1 MVSHGYRVTIRQGWD
16 GEEHVIHSERTDKF
30 RLLMCQVTKD
40 VSAYDSLEI
49 QITPDQPQYANFH
62 QFTTFVKVTRPD
74 LQKTI
79 FEGRVITPNDEM
91 DTGGAIFKDVICEGL
106 EGFLHDSVQPFADFH
121 NTTPKDFLQ
130 AMITN
135 HNNQVDAYKQIKL
148 GNVTVTNSTDNV
160 YRFLEDDKDT
170 YDNITDK
177 LINSLGGEI
186 RVRHE
191 PGGLYLDYEP
201 QIGGKSVQKIEL
213 GKNLLS
219 LQRAVDAS
227 TFYTA
232 LKPLGATQEPET
244 TDDST
249 DTTDVSYPRLTIGGD
264 GLIRNEALIAKFG
277 LIVKANDWDDVTTQ
291 ADLRNKGQAVMDA
304 QKNLKTQI
312 QLTYVDLSYI
322 KKDLD
327 SFNNGDTVELV
338 SKIQGIDLI
347 ERITGMVINCVDIAS
362 STMTIGEDDMNQSSY
377 EAMNLAQANAA
388 NRTLA
393 KMINAQAKQL
403 AEIKSNSNTQYEEL
417 AKKSAELQ
425 AAIKQLEENGKDNVS
440 GAIID
445 VSEFQYT
452 IDWAAVIKA
461 GLSLAV
467 IRVQHGTSHEDLTYK
482 TNIPAV
488 INLNANYAVYAYN
501 AAISVEDAKNEATS
515 FYKRAQAVI
524 GSGKQPRFWMIDVE
538 KKSMDDMRA
547 CITSYMD
554 TLNSLGVPDN
564 KIVLYIANQLY
575 DSFNL
580 DVARAGAVW
589 IPSYGDNDGTVAGS
603 TKPNHPYDLWQ
614 YTSKGHIAG
623 ITQNTV
629 DMSTDPS
636 ARFKENYLD

>member
-16 GEEHVIHSERTDKF
+16 GEEHVIHSERTNKF
-30 RLLMCQVTKD
+30 RLMMCQVTKD
-40 VSAYDSLEI
+40 VTAYDSLEI

-79 FEGRVITPNDEM
+79 FEGRVITPDDEM
-91 DTGGAIFKDVICEGL
+91 DTDGSIFNDVICEGL
-106 EGFLHDSVQPFADFH
+106 EGFLHDSIQPFAEFH

-148 GNVTVTNSTDNV
+148 GTVTVTNSTDNV

-191 PGGLYLDYEP
+191 PDGLYLDYEP

-219 LQRAVDAS
+219 LQRAINAS

-232 LKPLGATQEPET
+232 LKPLGATQEPDT

-277 LIVKANDWDDVTTQ
+277 MIVKANDWDDVTTQ
-291 ADLRNKGQAVMDA
+291 ADLITKGQAMMDA

-322 KKDLD
+322 NKDLD

-338 SKIQGIDLI
+338 SQIQGIDLI
-347 ERITGMVINCVDIAS
+347 ERITGMVIDCVNIAS

-388 NRTLA
+388 NKTLA
-393 KMINAQAKQL
+393 KMINAQAQQL
-403 AEIKSNSNTQYEEL
+403 AEIKSNSTTQYEEL
-417 AKKSAELQ
+417 AKKNAELQ
-425 AAIKQLEENGKDNVS
+425 AAIEQLEGKTSVG

-445 VSEFQYT
+445 VSEFQST
-452 IDWAAVIKA
+452 IDWPAVVKA

-467 IRVQHGTSHEDLTYK
+467 IRVQSGTSHEDLTYK

-501 AAISVEDAKNEATS
+501 AAISVDDAKTEATN
-515 FYKRAQAVI
+515 FYNRAQAVI

-538 KKSMDDMRA
+538 EKSMDDMRS
-547 CITSYMD
+547 CITSYMN

-580 DVARAGAVW
+580 DVARAGSVW
-589 IPSYGDNDGTVAGS
+589 IPSYGKNDGTVVGS
-603 TKPNHPYDLWQ
+603 NKPDHPYDLWQ

-629 DMSTDPS
+629 DLSTDPS

>member
-40 VSAYDSLEI
+40 VTAYDSLEI

-74 LQKTI
+74 LHKTI

-106 EGFLHDSVQPFADFH
+106 EGFLHDSVQPFAEFH

-130 AMITN
+130 AIITN

-170 YDNITDK
+170 YNNIIDK
-177 LINSLGGEI
+177 LVSRLGGEI

-191 PGGLYLDYEP
+191 PAGLYLDYEP
-201 QIGGKSVQKIEL
+201 QIGGKSAQKIEL

-219 LQRAVDAS
+219 LQRAIDAS

-232 LKPLGATQEPET
+232 LKPLGATQEPKT

-249 DTTDVSYPRLTIGGD
+249 NNTNVSYPRLTIGGD
-264 GLIRNEALIAKFG
+264 GLIRNEALISKFG
-277 LIVKANDWDDVTTQ
+277 MIVKANDWDDVTMQ
-291 ADLRNKGQAVMDA
+291 ADLRNKGQAMMGA

-322 KKDLD
+322 NKDLD

-347 ERITGMVINCVDIAS
+347 ERITGMVINCVNVAS

-388 NRTLA
+388 NKTLA
-393 KMINAQAKQL
+393 KMINEQAKQL

-417 AKKSAELQ
+417 AKKNAELQ
-425 AAIKQLEENGKDNVS
+425 AAIEQLEGKANG

-445 VSEFQYT
+445 VSEFQST
-452 IDWAAVIKA
+452 IDWPTVVKA

-467 IRVQHGTSHEDLTYK
+467 IRVQSGTSHEDLTYK

-488 INLNANYAVYAYN
+488 INLDANYAVYAYN
-501 AAISVEDAKNEATS
+501 AAISVDDAKNEATN
-515 FYKRAQAVI
+515 FYNRAQAVI

-538 KKSMDDMRA
+538 EKSMDDMRS
-547 CITSYMD
+547 CITSYMN

-589 IPSYGDNDGTVAGS
+589 IPSYGKNDGTVAGS
-603 TKPNHPYDLWQ
+603 SKPDHPYDLWQ

-629 DMSTDPS
+629 DLSTDPS

>member
-1 MVSHGYRVTIRQGWD
+1 MASNGYRVTIRQGWD
-16 GEEHVIHSERTDKF
+16 GEEHVIHSERTDKL

-40 VSAYDSLEI
+40 VTAYDSLEI

-74 LQKTI
+74 LHKII

-91 DTGGAIFKDVICEGL
+91 DTSGAIFKDVICEGL
-106 EGFLHDSVQPFADFH
+106 EGFLHDSVQPFAEFH

-135 HNNQVDAYKQIKL
+135 HNNQVDSYKQIKL
-148 GNVTVTNSTDNV
+148 GNVTVTNNTDNV

-170 YDNITDK
+170 YNNITDK

-191 PGGLYLDYEP
+191 YDGLYLDYEP

-219 LQRAVDAS
+219 LQRAIDAS

-232 LKPLGATQEPET
+232 LKPLGAIQEPQT

-249 DTTDVSYPRLTIGGD
+249 GTTDVSYPRLKISGD
-264 GLIRNEALIAKFG
+264 GLIRNEALISKFG

-291 ADLRNKGQAVMDA
+291 ADLKAKGQAMMDA
-304 QKNLKTQI
+304 QKNLKMQI

-347 ERITGMVINCVDIAS
+347 ERITGMVINCVDVAS

-388 NRTLA
+388 NKTLA
-393 KMINAQAKQL
+393 KMINAQAQQL

-425 AAIKQLEENGKDNVS
+425 AAIKQLEENGKDNVD

-445 VSEFQYT
+445 VSEFQGN
-452 IDWAAVIKA
+452 INWPSVVSS
-461 GLSLAV
+461 GLALSV
-467 IRVQHGTSHEDLTYK
+467 IRVQSGSSHIDETY
-482 TNIPAV
+482 TANIPNA
-488 INLNANYAVYAYN
+488 ISAGANYAVYAYFSALN
-501 AAISVEDAKNEATS
+501 AADAEVEARD
-515 FYKRAQAVI
+515 FYNRANSVI
-524 GSGKQPRFWMIDVE
+524 GSGKRPRFWMIDAE
-538 KKSMDDMRA
+538 KNST
-547 CITSYMD
+547 TSGTLSEAVTAYMNK
-554 TLNSLGVPDN
+554 LNALGIPDSS
-564 KIVLYIANQLY
+564 IVIYVSNALYPLINTSRTQI
-575 DSFNL
+575 
-580 DVARAGAVW
+580 W
-589 IPSYGDNDGTVAGS
+589 IPSYGANDGTVANS
-603 TKPNHPYDLWQ
+603 RKPLYPYDLWQ
-614 YTSKGHIAG
+614 YTSVGRVSG
-623 ITQNTV
+623 ISGNV
-629 DMSTDPS
+629 DMSTEPS
-636 ARFKENYLD
+636 TRFKDSYLKR

>member
-30 RLLMCQVTKD
+30 RLLMCQVTKN

-79 FEGRVITPNDEM
+79 FEGRVITPDDEM
-91 DTGGAIFKDVICEGL
+91 DTDGSIFNDVICEGL
-106 EGFLHDSVQPFADFH
+106 EGFLHDSVQPFAEFH

-135 HNNQVDAYKQIKL
+135 HNNQVDGYKQLKL
-148 GNVTVTNSTDNV
+148 GTVTVTNSTDNV

-191 PGGLYLDYEP
+191 SDGLYLDYEP
-201 QIGGKSVQKIEL
+201 QIGGKSAQKIEL

-219 LQRAVDAS
+219 LQRAINAS

-249 DTTDVSYPRLTIGGD
+249 NTIDVSYPRLTIGGD

-277 LIVKANDWDDVTTQ
+277 LIVKANDWDDVTAQ
-291 ADLRNKGQAVMDA
+291 ADLRTKGQAMMDA

-338 SKIQGIDLI
+338 SHIQGIDLI
-347 ERITGMVINCVDIAS
+347 ERITGMVIDCVNIAS

-388 NRTLA
+388 NKTLA
-393 KMINAQAKQL
+393 KMINAQAQQL
-403 AEIKSNSNTQYEEL
+403 AEIKSNSTAQYEEL
-417 AKKSAELQ
+417 AKKNAELQ

-445 VSEFQYT
+445 VSEFQST
-452 IDWAAVIKA
+452 IDWPAVVKA

-467 IRVQHGTSHEDLTYK
+467 IRVQSGTSHEDLTYK

-501 AAISVEDAKNEATS
+501 AAISVDDAKTEATN
-515 FYKRAQAVI
+515 FYNRAQAVI

-538 KKSMDDMRA
+538 EKSMDDMRS
-547 CITSYMD
+547 CITSYMN

-580 DVARAGAVW
+580 DVARAGSVW
-589 IPSYGDNDGTVAGS
+589 IPSYGKNDGTVAGS
-603 TKPNHPYDLWQ
+603 NKPDHPYDLWQ

-629 DMSTDPS
+629 DLSTDPS
-636 ARFKENYLD
+636 ARFKENYLS

>member
-40 VSAYDSLEI
+40 VTAYDSLEI

-74 LQKTI
+74 LHKTI

-91 DTGGAIFKDVICEGL
+91 DTGGAIFNDVICEGL

-121 NTTPKDFLQ
+121 NTAPKDFLQ
-130 AMITN
+130 AIITN

-148 GNVTVTNSTDNV
+148 GTVTVTNSTDNV

-170 YDNITDK
+170 YNNITDK

-191 PGGLYLDYEP
+191 SDGLYLDYEP

-219 LQRAVDAS
+219 LQRAIDAS

-232 LKPLGATQEPET
+232 IKPLGATQEPET

-249 DTTDVSYPRLTIGGD
+249 GTTGVSYPRLTIGGD
-264 GLIRNEALIAKFG
+264 GLIRNEALISKFG

-291 ADLRNKGQAVMDA
+291 ADLKAKGQAMIDA
-304 QKNLKTQI
+304 QKNLKMQI

-347 ERITGMVINCVDIAS
+347 ERITGMVINCVDVAS

-388 NRTLA
+388 NKTLT

-403 AEIKSNSNTQYEEL
+403 AEIKSNSNSQYEEL
-417 AKKSAELQ
+417 AKKNAELQ
-425 AAIKQLEENGKDNVS
+425 AAIEQLEGKANVS

-445 VSEFQYT
+445 VSEFQST
-452 IDWAAVIKA
+452 IDWPTVIKA
-461 GLSLAV
+461 GLALAV
-467 IRVQHGTSHEDLTYK
+467 IRVQSGTSHEDLTYK

-501 AAISVEDAKNEATS
+501 AAISVDDAKTEATN
-515 FYKRAQAVI
+515 FYNRAQAVI

-538 KKSMDDMRA
+538 EVTGSDMRSIISA
-547 CITSYMD
+547 YMD
-554 TLNSLGVPDN
+554 QLNSLGVPDS
-564 KIVLYIANQLY
+564 KIVLYIANNLY
-575 DSFNL
+575 GELNL
-580 DVARAGAVW
+580 DVSRAGSVW
-589 IPSYGDNDGTVAGS
+589 IPTYNQNDGTIGPN
-603 TKPNHPYDLWQ
+603 KPAHPYDLWQ
-614 YTSKGHIAG
+614 YTSNGHIAG
-623 ITQNTV
+623 ITENTV
-629 DMSTDPS
+629 DLSTEPS
-636 ARFKENYLD
+636 DRFKTNYLE

>member
-1 MVSHGYRVTIRQGWD
+1 MAGNGYRVTIRQGWD
-16 GEEHVIHSERTDKF
+16 GEEHVIHSERTEKL

-40 VSAYDSLEI
+40 VTAYDSLEI

-74 LQKTI
+74 LHKII

-106 EGFLHDSVQPFADFH
+106 EGFLHDSVQPFAEFH

-148 GNVTVTNSTDNV
+148 GTVTVTNSTDNV

-170 YDNITDK
+170 YNNIIDK

-191 PGGLYLDYEP
+191 FDGLYLDYEP
-201 QIGGKSVQKIEL
+201 QIGGKSDQKIEL

-219 LQRAVDAS
+219 LQRAIDAS

-232 LKPLGATQEPET
+232 LKPLGATKEPQ
-244 TDDST
+244 DST
-249 DTTDVSYPRLTIGGD
+249 STKDVSYPRLTIGGD
-264 GLIRNEALIAKFG
+264 GLIRNEALISKFG
-277 LIVKANDWDDVTTQ
+277 LIVKANNWDDVTTQ
-291 ADLRNKGQAVMDA
+291 AELKAKGQAMMNA
-304 QKNLKTQI
+304 QKNLKMQI

-322 KKDLD
+322 KQDMD

-347 ERITGMVINCVDIAS
+347 ERITGMVINCVDVAS

-388 NRTLA
+388 NKTLA
-393 KMINAQAKQL
+393 KMINAQAQQL
-403 AEIKSNSNTQYEEL
+403 AEIKSNSTAQYEEL
-417 AKKSAELQ
+417 VKKSAELQ
-425 AAIKQLEENGKDNVS
+425 AAIKQLEDNVD

-445 VSEFQYT
+445 VSEFQST
-452 IDWAAVIKA
+452 IDWPTVVKA

-467 IRVQHGTSHEDLTYK
+467 IRVQSGTSHEDLTYK

-501 AAISVEDAKNEATS
+501 AAVSVDDAKTEATN
-515 FYKRAQAVI
+515 FYNRAQAVI

-538 KKSMDDMRA
+538 EKSMDDMRA
-547 CITSYMD
+547 CVTSYMN

-580 DVARAGAVW
+580 DVARAGSIW
-589 IPSYGDNDGTVAGS
+589 IPSYGKNDGTVAGS
-603 TKPNHPYDLWQ
+603 EKPDHPYDLWQ

-629 DMSTDPS
+629 DLSTDPS

>member
-1 MVSHGYRVTIRQGWD
+1 MVSHGYRATIRQGWD

-30 RLLMCQVTKD
+30 RLMMCQVTKD
-40 VSAYDSLEI
+40 VTAYDSLEI

-74 LQKTI
+74 LHKII
-79 FEGRVITPNDEM
+79 FEGRVITPDDEM
-91 DTGGAIFKDVICEGL
+91 DTSGAILNDVICEGL
-106 EGFLHDSVQPFADFH
+106 EGFLHDSVQPFAEFH
-121 NTTPKDFLQ
+121 NTTPKNFIQ
-130 AMITN
+130 AIITN

-177 LINSLGGEI
+177 LVSRLGGEI

-191 PGGLYLDYEP
+191 LNGLYLDYEP

-219 LQRAVDAS
+219 LQRAIDAS

-232 LKPLGATQEPET
+232 LKPLGATKEPQ
-244 TDDST
+244 DST
-249 DTTDVSYPRLTIGGD
+249 NTTDVSYPRLTIGGD
-264 GLIRNEALIAKFG
+264 GLIRNNALIAKFG

-291 ADLRNKGQAVMDA
+291 ADLKAKGQAMMNA
-304 QKNLKTQI
+304 QKNLKMQI

-347 ERITGMVINCVDIAS
+347 ERITGMVINCVNVAS

-388 NRTLA
+388 NKTLA

-417 AKKSAELQ
+417 VKKNAELQ
-425 AAIKQLEENGKDNVS
+425 AAIKQLEENGKDNVD

-445 VSEFQYT
+445 VSEFQGN
-452 IDWAAVIKA
+452 INWPQVVSS
-461 GLSLAV
+461 GLALSV
-467 IRVQHGTSHEDLTYK
+467 IRVQSGSSHIDNTY
-482 TNIPAV
+482 TANIPNA
-488 INLNANYAVYAYN
+488 ISAGANYAVYAYFSALN
-501 AAISVEDAKNEATS
+501 ASDAEVEATD
-515 FYKRAQAVI
+515 FYNRANSVI
-524 GSGKQPRFWMIDVE
+524 GSGKRPRFWMIDAE
-538 KKSMDDMRA
+538 KNST
-547 CITSYMD
+547 TSGTLSEAVTAYMNK
-554 TLNSLGVPDN
+554 LNALGIPDSSIVIYVSNDLYSLIN
-564 KIVLYIANQLY
+564 TSRTQI
-575 DSFNL
+575 
-580 DVARAGAVW
+580 W
-589 IPSYGDNDGTVAGS
+589 IPSYGANDGTVANS
-603 TKPNHPYDLWQ
+603 RKPLYPYDLWQ
-614 YTSKGHIAG
+614 YTSVGRVNG
-623 ITQNTV
+623 ISGNV
-629 DMSTDPS
+629 DMSTEPS
-636 ARFKENYLD
+636 TRFKDSYLKK

>member
-40 VSAYDSLEI
+40 VTAYDSLEI

-74 LQKTI
+74 LHKTI

-91 DTGGAIFKDVICEGL
+91 DTGGAIFNDVICEGL

-121 NTTPKDFLQ
+121 NTAPKDFLQ

-148 GNVTVTNSTDNV
+148 GTVTVTNSTDNV

-170 YDNITDK
+170 YNNITDK

-191 PGGLYLDYEP
+191 SDGLYLDYEP

-219 LQRAVDAS
+219 LQRAIDAS

-232 LKPLGATQEPET
+232 IKPLGATQEPDT

-249 DTTDVSYPRLTIGGD
+249 GTTGVSYPRLTIGGD
-264 GLIRNEALIAKFG
+264 GLIRNEALISKFG

-291 ADLRNKGQAVMDA
+291 ADLKAKGQAMIDA
-304 QKNLKTQI
+304 QKNLKMQI

-327 SFNNGDTVELV
+327 SFNNGDTVELI
-338 SKIQGIDLI
+338 SKIHGIDLI
-347 ERITGMVINCVDIAS
+347 ERITGMVINCVDVAS

-388 NRTLA
+388 NKTLA
-393 KMINAQAKQL
+393 KMINVQAKQL
-403 AEIKSNSNTQYEEL
+403 AEIKSNSTAQYEEL

-425 AAIKQLEENGKDNVS
+425 AAIKQLEENGKDNVD

-445 VSEFQYT
+445 VSEFQGN
-452 IDWAAVIKA
+452 INWPSVVSS
-461 GLSLAV
+461 GLALSV
-467 IRVQHGTSHEDLTYK
+467 IRVQSGSSHIDETY
-482 TNIPAV
+482 TANIPGA
-488 INLNANYAVYAYN
+488 ISAGANYAVYAYFAALN
-501 AAISVEDAKNEATS
+501 ASDAEVEATD
-515 FYKRAQAVI
+515 FYNRANSAI
-524 GSGKQPRFWMIDVE
+524 GSRKQPRFWMIDVE
-538 KKSMDDMRA
+538 RNSV
-547 CITSYMD
+547 TSGTLSEAVTAYMNKLNALGIPNSSIVIYVSNALYPSID
-554 TLNSLGVPDN
+554 TSRTQ
-564 KIVLYIANQLY
+564 I
-575 DSFNL
+575 
-580 DVARAGAVW
+580 W
-589 IPSYGDNDGTVAGS
+589 IPSYGVNDGTVANS
-603 TKPNHPYDLWQ
+603 RKPLYPYDLWQ
-614 YTSKGHIAG
+614 YTSVGRVSG
-623 ITQNTV
+623 ISGNV
-629 DMSTDPS
+629 DMSTEPS
-636 ARFKENYLD
+636 TRFKDSYLKR

>member
-30 RLLMCQVTKD
+30 RLMMCQVTKD
-40 VSAYDSLEI
+40 VTAYDSLEI

-191 PGGLYLDYEP
+191 SDGLYLDYEP

-219 LQRAVDAS
+219 LQRAINAS

-277 LIVKANDWDDVTTQ
+277 LIVKANDWDDVTAQ
-291 ADLRNKGQAVMDA
+291 ADLRNKGQAMMDA

-338 SKIQGIDLI
+338 SHIQGIDLI
-347 ERITGMVINCVDIAS
+347 ERITGMVIDCVNIAS

-388 NRTLA
+388 NETLA
-393 KMINAQAKQL
+393 KMINAQAQQL
-403 AEIKSNSNTQYEEL
+403 AEIKANSNTQYEEL
-417 AKKSAELQ
+417 AKKNAQLQ
-425 AAIKQLEENGKDNVS
+425 AAIEQLEGKTSV
-440 GAIID
+440 GGVIID

-452 IDWAAVIKA
+452 IDWTAVVKA
-461 GLSLAV
+461 GLALAV

-482 TNIPAV
+482 ANISAA
-488 INLNANYAVYAYN
+488 IDAGANYAVYAYN
-501 AAISVEDAKNEATS
+501 AAISVEDAKTEATN
-515 FYKRAQAVI
+515 FYNRAQAAI
-524 GSGKQPRFWMIDVE
+524 GDGKQPRFWMIDVE
-538 KKSMDDMRA
+538 EKTMSDMRA

-554 TLNSLGVPDN
+554 TLNSLGVPDD

-580 DVARAGAVW
+580 DVSRAGAIW
-589 IPSYGDNDGTVAGS
+589 IPSYGQNDGTVAGS
-603 TKPNHPYDLWQ
+603 DKPDHPYDLWQ

-629 DMSTDPS
+629 DLSTDPS